1 MLTLCYTYVRHMF
14 SWVGPMLPYVG
25 VRWPH
30 VANGALALHISHT
43 QIGRRPA
50 VRRKPLKSGRRPR
63 ARSLAGGLR
72 LVTEGYIRSPPLPPT
87 LLLDRVYT
95 PARSVSTDFCVIF
108 MFLCRMF
115 EKGSKTSFFTVFR
128 GLRRP
133 RLGARGV
140 GYACRADRL
149 NRHFVGVG
157 HISCLTYP

>member
-1 MLTLCYTYVRHMF
+1 M
-14 SWVGPMLPYVG
+14 
-25 VRWPH
+25 
-30 VANGALALHISHT
+30 
-43 QIGRRPA
+43 
-50 VRRKPLKSGRRPR
+50 
-63 ARSLAGGLR
+63 
-72 LVTEGYIRSPPLPPT
+72 VTEGYIRWPPLPPT

-157 HISCLTYP
+157 HISFLTYLQHRPKIANISPTYAQHSPQDGST